1 MDRRQNGNKTVEKK
15 LRECY
20 TFLGSI
26 FSFALCVSEADLKHL
41 EGIYAFQRIPID
53 SRKPWSED
61 AADAGQSVLSGF
73 QPIMKGETHEREQR
87 VQK

>member
-1 MDRRQNGNKTVEKK
+1 M

-26 FSFALCVSEADLKHL
+26 FSFALCVSEADLKYL

-53 SRKPWSED
+53 SRKPWSVRMRRMPD
-61 AADAGQSVLSGF
+61 SLFF
-73 QPIMKGETHEREQR
+73 Q
-87 VQK
+87 VSDSL